1 VYRCDRCDA
10 EFNEPDRNESWDAYD
25 AHGYVAVS
33 YFDIEVCPSCGS
45 EAFDEVDDEGLSTGL
60 GTAAETGGVMSEL
73 PYGTQGAVSLPT
85 LETSS

>member
-1 VYRCDRCDA
+1 MYRCDRCDA

-45 EAFDEVDDEGLSTGL
+45 EAFDEVDDEGLSGEL
-60 GTAAETGGVMSEL
+60 GTAAEVGGAMSEM

-85 LETSS
+85 LEAT